1 MKKPN
6 KFDILS
12 VGLGETL
19 DKLDNSTSSRP
30 KTAPGQLMSFRNE
43 MGAYEEKIAALELEL
58 ADTKRTEIAVG
69 LIDPNPWQPRT
80 FFDPQEIADLA
91 ASISEVG
98 LIQPVIVRRVPIGD
112 TKSKSNSVPNGDTR
126 YQLIA
131 GERRLRA
138 HKQIGR
144 AEIKAIILEAADEEL
159 AVMALA
165 ENLDRADLADYEIS
179 KAIKRAENEFPSRK
193 HMAKAI
199 GIGRSELYRY
209 LSFQSL
215 PDIIIKDLE
224 VNPKILG
231 SHAAEKI
238 VSFIREGGVEAATA
252 ISNVWQKVKD
262 GHLDQLKI
270 TSAAET
276 LIAGKTARTDRD
288 IRKLFVNKL
297 QAGSITRDQNT
308 VTVKIKTALLTDE
321 KENRLREFVQQL
333 IQET

>member
-1 MKKPN
+1 
-6 KFDILS
+6 
-12 VGLGETL
+12 
-19 DKLDNSTSSRP
+19 
-30 KTAPGQLMSFRNE
+30 
-43 MGAYEEKIAALELEL
+43 
-58 ADTKRTEIAVG
+58 
-69 LIDPNPWQPRT
+69 
-80 FFDPQEIADLA
+80 
-91 ASISEVG
+91 
-98 LIQPVIVRRVPIGD
+98 
-112 TKSKSNSVPNGDTR
+112 
-126 YQLIA
+126 LIA

-144 AEIKAIILEAADEEL
+144 TEIKAIISDAADEEL

-179 KAIKRAENEFPSRK
+179 KAIKRAESEFPSRK
-193 HMAKAI
+193 HMAQAI

-215 PDIIIKDLE
+215 PDMIKNDLE
-224 VNPKILG
+224 INPKLLG

-238 VSFIREGGVEAATA
+238 VSFIREGGEGAVTA
-252 ISNVWQKVKD
+252 ISSVWLKVKN
-262 GHLDQLKI
+262 GHLDQSKI

-297 QAGSITRDQNT
+297 QAGSITRDQNAI
-308 VTVKIKTALLTDE
+308 TVKIKTALLTDE

-333 IQET
+333 IQESQE